1 MRPTKKDIAE
11 EQQRY
16 YTRTA
21 GKYDDLHLHE
31 KDEHYFAL
39 SLLRG
44 VLDYLDARS
53 ILDIGSGTGRAL
65 IYLKNKRPD
74 LKIIGVEP
82 VTALR
87 EVGYTK
93 GLSKDELVPGDAQ
106 QLAFSDGEFDIVC
119 EFGVLHHI
127 RDPARVVAEMLR
139 VAKKAI
145 FISDANNF
153 GQGSVL
159 KRGIK
164 QTLHTFGMW
173 RLARYLWGD
182 ILYSEADGISYSY
195 SVFDNYKQIRCQ
207 CSPIYLFN
215 TRGEG

>member
-153 GQGSVL
+153 GQGSAL

-173 RLARYLWGD
+173 RPARYLWGGD
-182 ILYSEADGISYSY
+182 T
-195 SVFDNYKQIRCQ
+195 FTRKQ
-207 CSPIYLFN
+207 
-215 TRGEG
+215 TG